1 MIKTIIAVYG
11 RQNEGKS
18 STIKST
24 FSKLINDY
32 VNYSIFPPLS
42 QIYLTTDIYVV
53 VTINNIRI
61 GFESQGDP
69 NSRIITQNTLEKL
82 AANPSSSHFDPNYSN
97 CDIIV
102 CASRTSGATV
112 TEVDRVANSFNY
124 RTLWKS
130 SYYAPNFNYE
140 VINRIASEEIV
151 SIIQSIITTEL

>member
-1 MIKTIIAVYG
+1 MTKTIIAVYG
-11 RQNEGKS
+11 RQSEGKS
-18 STIKST
+18 STIKNT
-24 FSKLINDY
+24 FSKVINDY
-32 VNYSIFPPLS
+32 VNYTVFPPLS
-42 QIYLTTDIYVV
+42 QIDLTTDIYLV

-69 NSRIITQNTLEKL
+69 NSRIITQNTLETL
-82 AANPSSSHFDPNYSN
+82 AANPSSNHFDQNYSN

-130 SYYAPNFNYE
+130 SYYAPNFNHD
-140 VINRIASEEIV
+140 VINRITAEEIV
-151 SIIQSIITTEL
+151 SLIKAIMTTEL